1 MDLPL
6 GFGMALCQNTQAAEY
21 FYSLTGPQQKAIID
35 RCKDINSTDEM
46 HAYVSHLTEN
56 RSEHIS
62 IE

>member
-6 GFGMALCQNTQAAEY
+6 GFGMALCQNAEAAEY
-21 FYSLTGPQQKAIID
+21 FYSLTGPQQKAIVD
-35 RCKDINSTDEM
+35 KCRDIKSSGEM
-46 HAYVSHLTEN
+46 HAYVSHLTDS